1 MAGQP
6 SFRRLIA
13 ASTAVASLFAIYA
26 ESTQAQRR
34 RSRTSSLFQTLMD
47 RRVEKEINLTDTQ
60 KKQISDLSKK
70 SQFGRDQYSPY
81 LARIEAAKTDA
92 EKDKIREEMRV
103 AAEKHRDTV
112 DEQANMLLNEAQR
125 TRVQQLRYRFARSGG
140 LLMTSAIAELK
151 ITDDQ
156 KKKIEA
162 ARKELT
168 NAYYKISRRER
179 YKPEVLAK
187 FYAEWNPKLYA
198 ALTPDQRTKWTKML
212 GDPPSWEK
220 ASAKTSGSTGSST
233 KSGSTNSSSVRRP
246 AKSVPKG
253 SYVAS
258 FDAKKAGSTSTN
270 VEPKTSYGSGTSK
283 AAPKKRNPKEKQ
295 NISFTFK
302 NAPWKIVIE
311 QFAKKA
317 GLRLDAPEVPAGTFG
332 YEDNSVYTPTRA
344 LDLINGY
351 LLAKKFIL
359 IRRGK
364 FLVVHNLEKP
374 VPQNIVP
381 DVKVEDLPYRGNNEL
396 LRVTFNLN
404 PLADIKQAKLEVE
417 ELLNTAESPQNKA
430 IAVTTASML
439 IVTAIGSELTKI
451 AKILEKVTVPPDEAK
466 LSVKA
471 FKLVH
476 ISATDAAKILKDMLN
491 AQQTVRNVSRGGQS
505 SSGGDRRAQFM
516 QMMMARRGGGRS
528 SRGGS
533 RGGFGGSSTSSRT
546 TGDASVKVTA
556 DDRTN
561 NVLVIAP
568 MAKVNMAEELI
579 KSIDVPLNAEQQRNF
594 TRSSGPYLK
603 VYKVSQ
609 VNSTE
614 VTKTL
619 TALLPEQSVINED
632 GYNHTIHIWG
642 DDELQAVA
650 KELIEK
656 MDGQGEGGLT
666 LDTVPV
672 RNLEV
677 TAVANSLSQMF
688 VNERNNP
695 PQIQADVR
703 GRQLL
708 VKASKSQ
715 IETIRSFV
723 AKLEA
728 NAQPVNSVADIRN
741 NFMKIQVNGDPNQVA
756 AALQKVWNNSNKKS
770 FLNVIRSENQS
781 PIRARMDSSG
791 RRISPGFRPDAD
803 RNGRGFTPPSR
814 DTNTKQPPP
823 KRTTTDRR
831 TRRPMS
837 IGEYYAMHTPAFG
850 KYGTRNETFPTAAPA
865 KSEKSKT
872 STTQANADGK
882 PQITITVQN
891 GQLIVYS
898 KDKQAL
904 LQINQMANQLQELMP
919 NKQTWTVIYLQAAD
933 ATETATMLG
942 NLFPTSSVTETSNS
956 TSMFGSMTSG
966 IRSFGNTLMDMSGTS
981 LGNVDELKII
991 PEIRSNALFISG
1003 PYAKVQ
1009 DVREVLSVL
1018 DATDIPSG
1026 ARDRLPRMIP
1036 VRYANVNDVA
1046 QNIRDLFAPEMQAQ
1060 RGGSSRGNPLAML
1073 MGGGGRGG
1081 RGGRSSGGSRQQPQ
1095 VKLTL
1100 GVDER
1105 TGHILVSCDDAV
1117 FQRVEQMVYDLDKT
1131 AYEAK
1136 QTTRVVQLQHASA
1149 ATISQTLTAMYPNVS
1164 VTVSSSSSN
1173 SRNNNN
1179 RNQQNSSNNN
1189 DNNNNSRSD
1198 AERNARRAM
1207 FMQMMQQ
1214 RGGQN
1219 GGRSSSPFSGR
1230 SSRGFDSGR
1239 GGRGSFNFG
1248 GRGSGGRGF
1257 GGRGGRGGRR
1267 N

>member
-6 SFRRLIA
+6 KFRRLIA
-13 ASTAVASLFAIYA
+13 ASTTVACLFAIYA
-26 ESTQAQRR
+26 ESSEAQRR
-34 RSRTSSLFQTLMD
+34 RSRASGLFQTLMSS
-47 RRVEKEINLTDTQ
+47 RVEKELKLTDTQ

-70 SQFGRDQYSPY
+70 SQFGRDQYSPFV
-81 LARIEAAKTDA
+81 ARIEAAKTDA
-92 EKDKIREEMRV
+92 EKDKIRAEMKE
-103 AAEKHRDTV
+103 AAEKHRDAV
-112 DEQANMLLNEAQR
+112 DEQAKKLLTEAQR

-151 ITDDQ
+151 ITDEQ
-156 KKKIEA
+156 KEKIEA

-168 NAYYKISRRER
+168 NAYYKINRRDR
-179 YKPEVLAK
+179 YKPEVMAK
-187 FYAEWNPKLYA
+187 FYAEWNPKLQA
-198 ALTPDQRTKWTKML
+198 ALTPDQRSQWQKML

-220 ASAKTSGSTGSST
+220 AAASSTTGGGNGSSKSATTGSS
-233 KSGSTNSSSVRRP
+233 SIRRP
-246 AKSVPKG
+246 ATTVPAG
-253 SYVAS
+253 SYTAS
-258 FDAKKAGSTSTN
+258 FDAKKAGSTSSD
-270 VEPKTSYGSGTSK
+270 VEPKTNYGAGTTN

-295 NISFTFK
+295 NISFTFN

-317 GLRLDAPEVPAGTFG
+317 GLRLDADEVPAGTFS
-332 YEDNSVYTPTRA
+332 YNDSSTYTPTRA

-396 LRVTFNLN
+396 LRVTFNLD

-417 ELLNTAESPQNKA
+417 ELLNVATNPQNKVIA
-430 IAVTTASML
+430 ITTASML
-439 IVTAIGSELTKI
+439 IVTGIGSELTKV
-451 AKILEKVTVPPDEAK
+451 AKVLEKVSVPADKQE
-466 LSVKA
+466 LSFKA
-471 FKLVH
+471 FQLVH
-476 ISATDAAKILKDMLN
+476 ISAGDAETILKQQLN

-505 SSGGDRRAQFM
+505 SGNDRRAQFM
-516 QMMMARRGGGRS
+516 QMMMSRRSGRS
-528 SRGGS
+528 SRGSS
-533 RGGFGGSSTSSRT
+533 RFGGGSTGSSSRT
-546 TGDASVKVTA
+546 SGDASVRVTS

-561 NVLVIAP
+561 NVLVLAP
-568 MAKVNMAEELI
+568 MSKVSMAEKI
-579 KSIDVPLNAEQQRNF
+579 VKAIDVPLSEDQRN
-594 TRSSGPYLK
+594 TYDSRRNVPYLK

-619 TALLPEQSVINED
+619 TALMPEGSVINED

-642 DDELQAVA
+642 NDELQEIA
-650 KELIEK
+650 KELIGK
-656 MDGQGEGGLT
+656 MDSGGEGGVT

-672 RNLEV
+672 RNLDPV
-677 TAVANSLSQMF
+677 AVANSLSQMF
-688 VNERNNP
+688 INERNNP
-695 PQIQADVR
+695 PMIQADVR

-715 IETIRSFV
+715 IDTIRSFV

-728 NAQPVNSVADIRN
+728 NAKPVNSVADIRN
-741 NFMKIQVNGDPNQVA
+741 NFLRLPVTGDPNQFA
-756 AALQKVWNNSNKKS
+756 ATLQKVWNSGNKKS
-770 FLNVIRSENQS
+770 FLNVIRSPDQS

-791 RRISPGFRPDAD
+791 RRISPGFRPDAE
-803 RNGRGFTPPSR
+803 RNGRGFTPPNR
-814 DTNTKQPPP
+814 DTNTKQAPP
-823 KRTTTDRR
+823 KRTTTDHRR
-831 TRRPMS
+831 NRRPMS
-837 IGEYYAMHTPAFG
+837 IGEYYAMHTPAFD
-850 KYGTRNETFPTAAPA
+850 KNTSRNKTFPTAAPA
-865 KSEKSKT
+865 GSENSKT
-872 STTQANADGK
+872 SATQTDANGK
-882 PQITITVQN
+882 PQITVTVQN
-891 GQLIVYS
+891 GQLIIYS

-904 LQINQMANQLQELMP
+904 VQINQMASQLQEFMP

-942 NLFPTSSVTETSNS
+942 NLFPASSVTETADS

-981 LGNVDELKII
+981 LGNVDQLKII

-1003 PYAKVQ
+1003 SYSKVQ
-1009 DVREVLSVL
+1009 DVKEVLRVL

-1046 QNIRDLFAPEMQAQ
+1046 QNIRDLFGPEMQAQ

-1073 MGGGGRGG
+1073 MGGGRGG
-1081 RGGRSSGGSRQQPQ
+1081 RGSSRGGSRQQPQ

-1105 TGHILVSCDDAV
+1105 TGHILVSCDDTV
-1117 FQRVEQMVYDLDKT
+1117 FQRVEQLVYDLDKT
-1131 AYEAK
+1131 AYEANR
-1136 QTTRVVQLQHASA
+1136 TTRVIQLQHATPSV
-1149 ATISQTLTAMYPNVS
+1149 ISQTLTAMYPNVS
-1164 VTVSSSSSN
+1164 VTVSGGTNNSRDRNNN
-1173 SRNNNN
+1173 SRNSQNNS
-1179 RNQQNSSNNN
+1179 NSN
-1189 DNNNNSRSD
+1189 DNSRSD

-1219 GGRSSSPFSGR
+1219 GGRSSSPFGSRSGR
-1230 SSRGFDSGR
+1230 SSRGFDFGRGSSGFGR
-1239 GGRGSFNFG
+1239 GGSGRSFG
-1248 GRGSGGRGF
+1248 GF
-1257 GGRGGRGGRR
+1257 GRGGGRR
-1267 N
+1267 R